1 VKRKTPKPFHRL
13 STRVGDY
20 RLLGLA
26 WGESDI
32 VKIRN
37 SVTAS
42 SSDLR
47 KKAKPRGT
55 HDGLDRRAKVA
66 LAGYRLLDPRFRRQ
80 LYDRVQLSYIV
91 YRELD
96 ELPRDMESSNRL
108 PLISDKLITDKLITD
123 KMPASDK
130 TDASLSL
137 LHESNSDGGHGSLP
151 GVQFSHDLN
160 AQPASS
166 ELACIDEPSEQ
177 QELGQESSPL
187 EDAREIVRLLNGPR
201 LIDQNKLTRISRWIR
216 VARSVGSLCRMVRCA
231 IL

>member
-1 VKRKTPKPFHRL
+1 MKRRTLKPFHRL

-47 KKAKPRGT
+47 KKAKPRGA
-55 HDGLDRRAKVA
+55 HEGLDRRAKVA

-108 PLISDKLITDKLITD
+108 PLITDKLITD
-123 KMPASDK
+123 KIPASDK

-151 GVQFSHDLN
+151 GVQFSHDSN

-201 LIDQNKLTRISRWIR
+201 LIDQNKSTRISRWIR

-231 IL
+231 VL